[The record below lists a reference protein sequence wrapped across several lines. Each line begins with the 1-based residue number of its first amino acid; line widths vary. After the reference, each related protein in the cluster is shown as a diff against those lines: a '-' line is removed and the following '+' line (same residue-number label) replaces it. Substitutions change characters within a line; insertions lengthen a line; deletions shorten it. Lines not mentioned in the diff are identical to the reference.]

1 MASKVA
7 AVAAASIG
15 CFVLFGYVTRW
26 STAVRLLPSLPPMY
40 PSTALSFV
48 VLGTACLC
56 TAQTGRFSRFA
67 SALFALVAIFGVATI
82 VLHVGSVGATWLEG
96 LWPDRPFVQA
106 TTPIP
111 GRPVVETCVALI
123 CIGSAG
129 ILTSLRRSAA
139 LAQGLALGTVSV
151 GTAAILGYLIG
162 VDRSALGSS
171 FVAVGM
177 ALHTAVALVLS
188 GMAVLLSRPGIGLF
202 GRLTS
207 VGPSA
212 DLGRRLVL
220 VVVAAPICLAALSAA
235 LSRWLPDAGLALS
248 VAAVLQVVVLGLL
261 VTVPISAAERVEYA
275 AALELQQARALTEEI
290 GERDAVMEALGREL
304 SQPPTS
310 FDGWVVGF
318 RQSVAVA
325 QLPGDSCQ
333 LLQAPHGRWLLAVI
347 DVAGHGTEAALKAL
361 RLRTEVAALWSHGQ
375 SLATIA
381 RGLDN
386 TVREM
391 DTIATGVLIDLDPGS
406 GECEYVNAGHPAPLL
421 FANNALS
428 SWPPTQRL
436 FGLGDTVPVAARA
449 HLANQTLLAV
459 YTDGVSEARSQGQAE
474 LGADNVSRL
483 VLEFA
488 HAGAQSLADA
498 CVDAAL
504 EFSGARL
511 RDDALAVVLGRI

>member
-15 CFVLFGYVTRW
+15 CFVLFGYLTRW

-48 VLGTACLC
+48 VLGTACLL

-67 SALFALVAIFGVATI
+67 SVLFALVAAFGLATI
-82 VLHVGSVGATWLEG
+82 VLHVGSAGSTWLDS

-106 TTPIP
+106 TTPVP

-123 CIGSAG
+123 CIGLAG
-129 ILTSLRRSAA
+129 ILISLRRSAA

-162 VDRSALGSS
+162 VDRSALGTS

-188 GMAVLLSRPGIGLF
+188 GLAVLLSRPTIGLF

-207 VGPSA
+207 TGPSA
-212 DLGRRLVL
+212 ALGRRLVL
-220 VVVAAPICLAALSAA
+220 VVVAAPICLTALSAA

-248 VAAVLQVVVLGLL
+248 VAAVLQIVALGLL
-261 VTVPISAAERVEYA
+261 VTLPISAAERVEFA
-275 AALELQQARALTEEI
+275 AAQELQQARTLTEEM

-304 SQPPTS
+304 SHPPQS
-310 FDGWVVGF
+310 FDGWIVGF

-325 QLPGDSCQ
+325 ELPGDSCQ
-333 LLQAPHGRWLLAVI
+333 LLQSPHGQWLLAVI
-347 DVAGHGTEAALKAL
+347 DVAGHGTEAALQAL
-361 RLRTEVAALWSHGQ
+361 RLRTEVAALWTHEQ
-375 SLATIA
+375 TLATIA
-381 RGLDN
+381 IHLDK
-386 TVREM
+386 TVQEM
-391 DTIATGVLIDLDPGS
+391 DTIATGVLITLDPAS
-406 GECEYVNAGHPAPLL
+406 GDCEYINAGHPAPLQ
-421 FANNALS
+421 FVNNATS
-428 SWPPTQRL
+428 RWPPTQRL
-436 FGLGDTVPVAARA
+436 FGLGPTVPVSAVA
-449 HLANQTLLAV
+449 HLEIQSLLVV
-459 YTDGVSEARSQGQAE
+459 YTDGVSEARSRGRAE
-474 LGADNVSRL
+474 LGENNVSRL
-483 VLEFA
+483 VMEFA
-488 HAGAQSLADA
+488 HAGAQALADA

-511 RDDALAVVLGRI
+511 RDDALAIVLVRA